1 MNHDKIL
8 KEYVDTDMALHE
20 YIKDGNVNFDRYM
33 ELDLIRVIAESEYIK
48 SLEIQGYSAPYGMKE
63 RNLRGLQRH
72 NRETI

>member
-1 MNHDKIL
+1 MNHNKIL

-20 YIKDGNVNFDRYM
+20 YIKVGNVNLDKYM
-33 ELDLIRVIAESEYIK
+33 ELDLLRVIAESDYIK
-48 SLEIQGYSAPYGMKE
+48 SLETQGHSVPYGMKD